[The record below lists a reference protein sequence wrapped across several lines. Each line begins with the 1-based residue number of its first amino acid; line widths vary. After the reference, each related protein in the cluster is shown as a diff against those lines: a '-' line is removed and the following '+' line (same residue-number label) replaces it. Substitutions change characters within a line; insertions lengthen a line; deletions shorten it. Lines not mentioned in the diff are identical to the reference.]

1 MRRLIGTV
9 AALMAAWPAL
19 ADDADVLSA
28 EATAESAGTWRFA
41 VTVSHPDGG
50 WDHYADAWEV
60 VAPDGRVLGTR
71 VLAHPHVNEQPFTR
85 SLGGIAVPADLREV
99 VIRAHCSVDGDGG
112 RFITLT
118 WPGYTGILQAM
129 APGVIWVSA
138 LLAVLLSL
146 DRLFK
151 QDYDDGSLDQLMLS
165 PNPLMILVLSKVTAH
180 WLLTGLPLV
189 IIAPLL
195 GLFMSLPMD
204 AVTVLIYSL
213 LLGTPVLSLVGAIG
227 VSLTVA
233 VNRGG
238 VLLSLIILPLYIPI
252 LIFGANAV
260 DVATDGLPVTG
271 QLLFLG
277 AVLALAAS
285 LAPLATSVA
294 LRITASR

>member
-1 MRRLIGTV
+1 MLNAFYHLLIRDLRL
-9 AALMAAWPAL
+9 ALRNRHEL
-19 ADDADVLSA
+19 ANPLIFFVLVV
-28 EATAESAGTWRFA
+28 TLFPLA
-41 VTVSHPDGG
+41 VTPTPE
-50 WDHYADAWEV
+50 A
-60 VAPDGRVLGTR
+60 
-71 VLAHPHVNEQPFTR
+71 
-85 SLGGIAVPADLREV
+85 LR
-99 VIRAHCSVDGDGG
+99 
-112 RFITLT
+112 T
-118 WPGYTGILQAM
+118 M

-165 PNPLMILVLSKVTAH
+165 PNPLMILVLAKVLAH

-195 GLFMSLPMD
+195 GLFLSLPMD
-204 AVTVLIYSL
+204 AVSVLIYSL

-260 DVATDGLPVTG
+260 DVAMDGLPVRG

-277 AVLALAAS
+277 AVLALALS
-285 LAPLATSVA
+285 LAPIATSVA

>member
-1 MRRLIGTV
+1 MLKAYYHLLLRDLRLALRNRHELANPLIFFVLVV
-9 AALMAAWPAL
+9 ALFPL
-19 ADDADVLSA
+19 AVTPTA
-28 EATAESAGTWRFA
+28 EA
-41 VTVSHPDGG
+41 
-50 WDHYADAWEV
+50 
-60 VAPDGRVLGTR
+60 
-71 VLAHPHVNEQPFTR
+71 
-85 SLGGIAVPADLREV
+85 LR
-99 VIRAHCSVDGDGG
+99 
-112 RFITLT
+112 
-118 WPGYTGILQAM
+118 AM

-165 PNPLMILVLSKVTAH
+165 PNPLVILVFAKVTAH

-195 GLFMSLPMD
+195 GLFMSLPME
-204 AVTVLIYSL
+204 AVSVLVYSL

-271 QLLFLG
+271 QLLFLA
-277 AVLALAAS
+277 AVLALSVS

>member
-1 MRRLIGTV
+1 MLKAYYHLLLRDLRL
-9 AALMAAWPAL
+9 ALRNRHEL
-19 ADDADVLSA
+19 ANPLIFFVLVVTLFPLAVTPTA
-28 EATAESAGTWRFA
+28 EA
-41 VTVSHPDGG
+41 
-50 WDHYADAWEV
+50 
-60 VAPDGRVLGTR
+60 
-71 VLAHPHVNEQPFTR
+71 
-85 SLGGIAVPADLREV
+85 LR
-99 VIRAHCSVDGDGG
+99 
-112 RFITLT
+112 
-118 WPGYTGILQAM
+118 AM

-165 PNPLMILVLSKVTAH
+165 PNPLVILVFAKVTAH

-195 GLFMSLPMD
+195 GLFMSLPME
-204 AVTVLIYSL
+204 AVSVLVYSL

-252 LIFGANAV
+252 LIFGANEV

-271 QLLFLG
+271 QLLFLA
-277 AVLALAAS
+277 AVLALSVS

>member
-1 MRRLIGTV
+1 MLNAFYHLLIRDLRL
-9 AALMAAWPAL
+9 ALRNRHEL
-19 ADDADVLSA
+19 ANPLRFFGLVVSLFPLAVTPTA
-28 EATAESAGTWRFA
+28 EA
-41 VTVSHPDGG
+41 
-50 WDHYADAWEV
+50 
-60 VAPDGRVLGTR
+60 
-71 VLAHPHVNEQPFTR
+71 
-85 SLGGIAVPADLREV
+85 
-99 VIRAHCSVDGDGG
+99 
-112 RFITLT
+112 
-118 WPGYTGILQAM
+118 LQSM

-165 PNPLMILVLSKVTAH
+165 PNPLMILVFAKVIAH

-189 IIAPLL
+189 IVAPLL
-195 GLFMSLPMD
+195 GMFMSLPAD
-204 AVTVLIYSL
+204 AVSVLVYSL
-213 LLGTPVLSLVGAIG
+213 LLGTPVLSLIGAIG

-238 VLLSLIILPLYIPI
+238 VLLSLIVLPLYIPV

-260 DVATDGLPVTG
+260 DVAMDGLSVKG
-271 QLLFLG
+271 QLTFL
-277 AVLALAAS
+277 AAMLALAVS

>member
-1 MRRLIGTV
+1 MLKAYYHLLLRDLRL
-9 AALMAAWPAL
+9 ALRSRHEL
-19 ADDADVLSA
+19 ANPLIFFVLVV
-28 EATAESAGTWRFA
+28 TLFPLA
-41 VTVSHPDGG
+41 VTPTPE
-50 WDHYADAWEV
+50 A
-60 VAPDGRVLGTR
+60 
-71 VLAHPHVNEQPFTR
+71 
-85 SLGGIAVPADLREV
+85 
-99 VIRAHCSVDGDGG
+99 
-112 RFITLT
+112 
-118 WPGYTGILQAM
+118 LQAM

-151 QDYDDGSLDQLMLS
+151 QDYEDGSLDQLMLS
-165 PNPLMILVLSKVTAH
+165 PNPLMILVLAKVTAH

-189 IIAPLL
+189 IVAPLL
-195 GLFMSLPMD
+195 GMFMSLPTE
-204 AVTVLIYSL
+204 AVMVLIYSL
-213 LLGTPVLSLVGAIG
+213 LLGTPVLSLIGAIG

-260 DVATDGLPVTG
+260 DVAMDGMSVKG
-271 QLLFLG
+271 QLYFLA
-277 AVLALAAS
+277 AVLALSLS

>member
-1 MRRLIGTV
+1 MLKAFFHLLLRDLRL
-9 AALMAAWPAL
+9 ALRNRHEL
-19 ADDADVLSA
+19 ANPLIFFVLVVTLFPLA
-28 EATAESAGTWRFA
+28 VTPTAE
-41 VTVSHPDGG
+41 
-50 WDHYADAWEV
+50 
-60 VAPDGRVLGTR
+60 
-71 VLAHPHVNEQPFTR
+71 
-85 SLGGIAVPADLREV
+85 
-99 VIRAHCSVDGDGG
+99 
-112 RFITLT
+112 TLQT
-118 WPGYTGILQAM
+118 M

-151 QDYDDGSLDQLMLS
+151 QDYEDGSLDQLMLS
-165 PNPLMILVLSKVTAH
+165 PNPLVILVLAKVTAH

-195 GLFMSLPMD
+195 GLFMSLPME
-204 AVTVLIYSL
+204 AVVVLIYSL
-213 LLGTPVLSLVGAIG
+213 LLGTPVLSLIGSIG

-260 DVATDGLPVTG
+260 DVAMDGLPVTG

-277 AVLALAAS
+277 SVLALSVS

-294 LRITASR
+294 LRITAAR

>member
-1 MRRLIGTV
+1 MLKDYYHLLLRDLRL
-9 AALMAAWPAL
+9 ALRNRHEL
-19 ADDADVLSA
+19 ANPLIFFVLVVTLFPLAVTPTA
-28 EATAESAGTWRFA
+28 EA
-41 VTVSHPDGG
+41 
-50 WDHYADAWEV
+50 
-60 VAPDGRVLGTR
+60 
-71 VLAHPHVNEQPFTR
+71 
-85 SLGGIAVPADLREV
+85 LR
-99 VIRAHCSVDGDGG
+99 
-112 RFITLT
+112 
-118 WPGYTGILQAM
+118 AM

-165 PNPLMILVLSKVTAH
+165 PNPLVILVFAKVTAH

-195 GLFMSLPMD
+195 GLFMSLPME
-204 AVTVLIYSL
+204 AVSVLVYSL

-271 QLLFLG
+271 QLLFLA
-277 AVLALAAS
+277 AVLALSVS

>member
-1 MRRLIGTV
+1 MLKAYYHLLLRDLRL
-9 AALMAAWPAL
+9 ALRNRHEL
-19 ADDADVLSA
+19 ANPLIFFVLVV
-28 EATAESAGTWRFA
+28 TLFPLA
-41 VTVSHPDGG
+41 VTPTPD
-50 WDHYADAWEV
+50 A
-60 VAPDGRVLGTR
+60 
-71 VLAHPHVNEQPFTR
+71 
-85 SLGGIAVPADLREV
+85 LR
-99 VIRAHCSVDGDGG
+99 
-112 RFITLT
+112 
-118 WPGYTGILQAM
+118 AM

-165 PNPLMILVLSKVTAH
+165 PNPLMILVLAKVSAH

-204 AVTVLIYSL
+204 AVSVLIYSL

-238 VLLSLIILPLYIPI
+238 VLLSLIILPLYIPV

-260 DVATDGLPVTG
+260 DVASDGLPVTG

-277 AVLALAAS
+277 AVLVLALS

-294 LRITASR
+294 LRITAAR